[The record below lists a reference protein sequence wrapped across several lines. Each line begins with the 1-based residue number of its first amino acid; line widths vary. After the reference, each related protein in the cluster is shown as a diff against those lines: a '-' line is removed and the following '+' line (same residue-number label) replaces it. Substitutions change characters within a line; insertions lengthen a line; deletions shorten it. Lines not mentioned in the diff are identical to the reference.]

1 MAGQILENISYEHR
15 VKDARAPYWQAAMRP
30 DEDLRSALEYSPD
43 GIIVICHDDT
53 VKFVNESFT
62 LLTGIKKEQILSQDQ
77 QVLNDILT
85 RLSSRVIEKGRV
97 GLLYKLRQ
105 DNFNNPHKFYRRKT
119 DRVNQLFTETPE
131 FRVLQKIVRHPSD
144 GAVKEIIYYRDI
156 THDYHSNVTKSE
168 HLLAA
173 AHELRNLI
181 GNILGFSEILKTKLC
196 AQDENAFLVE
206 ASHSQSG
213 FLNQVLKDLLSLNQF
228 EINAGS
234 EVELQKVELNTEVRK
249 MTDYYFPPANRPPI
263 EFIPATR
270 RIEVVMDVNKFKQ
283 ARYNLISNAY
293 KYSSGRVIVKV
304 NAPSAEHEVA
314 ITVIDYG
321 IGITCEQQKHLF
333 KKYWR
338 AKADQAIEGSGLGL
352 VLVKEIVELFNGR
365 VEISSEK
372 DKGTAATIF
381 LPRQLS

>member
-1 MAGQILENISYEHR
+1 MAGQIVENISYDPSA
-15 VKDARAPYWQAAMRP
+15 KDALSPYWQSAMLPDDELRAAI
-30 DEDLRSALEYSPD
+30 EYSPD

-53 VKFVNESFT
+53 VRFVNESFT

-85 RLSSRVIEKGRV
+85 RLSSRVIEQGRV
-97 GLLYKLRQ
+97 GQLYKLRQ

-119 DRVNQLFTETPE
+119 DRLNQLFTETPE
-131 FRVLQKIVRHPSD
+131 FRVLQKIVRQPSD
-144 GAVKEIIYYRDI
+144 GTVKEIIYYRDI
-156 THDYHSNVTKSE
+156 TYEYHSNATKSE

-196 AQDENAFLVE
+196 ACDENAFLVD
-206 ASHSQSG
+206 AIHSQSG

-228 EINAGS
+228 EVNAES
-234 EVELQKVELNTEVRK
+234 EVKLQKVELNTEVKK

-263 EFIPATR
+263 EFVPATR
-270 RIEVVMDVNKFKQ
+270 RIEAVIDVNKFKQ
-283 ARYNLISNAY
+283 ALYNLISNAY
-293 KYSSGRVIVKV
+293 KYSSGCVVVKV
-304 NAPSAEHEVA
+304 GASSAEHEVA

-321 IGITCEQQKHLF
+321 IGITCEEQKHLF

-338 AKADQAIEGSGLGL
+338 AKADQAIEGMGLGL

-365 VEISSEK
+365 VEINSEK

-381 LPRQLS
+381 LPRHSS